1 MTSIAAERVRRLRI
15 GRLGLSA
22 LFVGIAIVLAP
33 AADFQIAGHDPW
45 AELARMGAGLLHP
58 DFSALGA
65 LSYAAALTIAFA
77 ICGVALGAA
86 AGFAMAPFYDRWP
99 IRMVCIAI
107 RAVHELFWALM
118 LMQIVGLSATT
129 GILAIA
135 IPYAGIFAKVF
146 SEYLDE
152 ADPRPAAAMPVR
164 ADTVSV
170 HFYARLPLA
179 ARECRTYL
187 MYRLECGLRSSAVLG
202 FIGLPTL
209 GFQLDTFFRQGMYG
223 AVAAVLMLY
232 FVVIGTMRHWMRP
245 RLAPWYLVASIAFM
259 ASLATPP
266 MASGALWRFL
276 TGDIVPAPLRTGDLS
291 SPDTW
296 ARLGDWLHLLLV
308 GQALPGLAATMIVA
322 QIALVVAGIVALVGF
337 GFIVVPVAGRFAAWF
352 GHLGL
357 VVGRSTPEYML
368 AYIALQVF
376 GPSMLP
382 AVIALG
388 LHNGAIIA
396 HLLGRQA
403 DAMHEELRP
412 DAPRGIVLYAYE
424 LLPRVYGSFLA
435 LCLYRWEIIVR
446 ESAIV
451 GLLGIATLGFYV
463 DIAIQEIRID
473 RALVL
478 LLVCVLATLAIDAAS
493 RRLRAA
499 TGLDRLTT
507 LTHRAS

>member
-179 ARECRTYL
+179 ARSAGPTLCTGWNAD
-187 MYRLECGLRSSAVLG
+187 CGPARSSVSSAC
-202 FIGLPTL
+202 
-209 GFQLDTFFRQGMYG
+209 
-223 AVAAVLMLY
+223 
-232 FVVIGTMRHWMRP
+232 RHS
-245 RLAPWYLVASIAFM
+245 ASSSTPFSVRAFM
-259 ASLATPP
+259 A
-266 MASGALWRFL
+266 R
-276 TGDIVPAPLRTGDLS
+276 
-291 SPDTW
+291 
-296 ARLGDWLHLLLV
+296 
-308 GQALPGLAATMIVA
+308 
-322 QIALVVAGIVALVGF
+322 
-337 GFIVVPVAGRFAAWF
+337 
-352 GHLGL
+352 
-357 VVGRSTPEYML
+357 
-368 AYIALQVF
+368 
-376 GPSMLP
+376 
-382 AVIALG
+382 
-388 LHNGAIIA
+388 
-396 HLLGRQA
+396 
-403 DAMHEELRP
+403 
-412 DAPRGIVLYAYE
+412 
-424 LLPRVYGSFLA
+424 
-435 LCLYRWEIIVR
+435 
-446 ESAIV
+446 
-451 GLLGIATLGFYV
+451 
-463 DIAIQEIRID
+463 
-473 RALVL
+473 
-478 LLVCVLATLAIDAAS
+478 S
-493 RRLRAA
+493 RR
-499 TGLDRLTT
+499 
-507 LTHRAS
+507 S